1 MIDISFHKANSID
14 DTLDLLSSTGA
25 KLIAGGTDIL
35 PRMQKGTLIVK
46 SLVDIHQLLDLCF
59 IRETDDRVEIGAAT
73 THSVIINSS
82 ILQQYAPI
90 LIDAIS
96 TIGCPQTRARGTL
109 GGNLINAS
117 PAADSAPPLLALDAD
132 LVIRSKYGEKV
143 VPLSKF
149 FVGPGKT
156 VLEPGELLTT
166 IRIKKIPA
174 RSGAA
179 FQKLGK
185 RKGMA
190 ISVASVAAYVEL
202 DTNNRIKDIRIAYG
216 SLAPTPLR
224 AYNLENCLKGYAG
237 ETLVVIENLEKC
249 LQDISPISD
258 LRATSEYR
266 KKTALVLTR
275 RVLEIALSNARK

>member
-1 MIDISFHKANSID
+1 LIDISFHKANSID
-14 DTLDLLSSTGA
+14 DTLNLLSSTGA

-46 SLVDIHQLLDLCF
+46 SLVDIHQLSDLCF

-82 ILQQYAPI
+82 ILQQYAPV

-237 ETLVVIENLEKC
+237 ETPVVIENLEKC